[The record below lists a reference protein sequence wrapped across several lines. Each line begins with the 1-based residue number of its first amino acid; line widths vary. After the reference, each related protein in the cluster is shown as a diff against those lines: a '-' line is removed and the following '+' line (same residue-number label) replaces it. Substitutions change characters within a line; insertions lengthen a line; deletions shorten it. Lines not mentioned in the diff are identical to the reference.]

1 MSEFENNENVQ
12 PDEIEVEELVV
23 KKEPAVKK
31 EPERAFRH
39 DTPLDVEVVRVHHR
53 DDFDQ
58 TIVDEEAESED
69 YDDNADDGGAE
80 ADGGENTRRER
91 FKLMR
96 QIVLGTILSNDSVR
110 ENYRYVITIA
120 IMLFTS
126 IVMLFSS
133 LGSYLRYTQLADE
146 VHLLRERAIRM
157 SEQRYESSSHSAI
170 VRRLE
175 ERGIKLVDPQEP
187 HEILD

>member
-12 PDEIEVEELVV
+12 PGEIEVEELV
-23 KKEPAVKK
+23 VKK

-58 TIVDEEAESED
+58 TIVDEDAESED